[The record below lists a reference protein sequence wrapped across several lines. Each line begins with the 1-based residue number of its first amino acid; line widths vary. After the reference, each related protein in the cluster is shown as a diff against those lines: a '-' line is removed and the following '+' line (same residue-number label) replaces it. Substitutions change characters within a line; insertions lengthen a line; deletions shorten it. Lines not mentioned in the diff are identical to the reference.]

1 MDKIVAKK
9 QILILVGILVLMLVA
24 FFMLVWKPQ
33 SERIADLENQRT
45 AEETKLQTAKTT
57 LAMLEEKKRSA
68 ASVEA
73 DLVKIKKQIPTE
85 ADLPDI
91 VDQLQDIANDA
102 GVGLVSIKPG
112 TLAAKGDFSELQV
125 NIIIEGS
132 YVSLIDFLRR
142 VETAQRT
149 FKTST
154 IDLKV
159 KQYPDLTMNAA
170 LSAFVMGSGESSTTV
185 PAKTATTGAT
195 ISQNVTTGK

>member
-33 SERIADLENQRT
+33 SERIADLGNRRT
-45 AEETKLQTAKTT
+45 AEEAKVQTAKTT
-57 LAMLEEKKRSA
+57 LAMLEEKKKSA

-73 DLVKIKKQIPTE
+73 DLVRIKKQMPTDAE
-85 ADLPDI
+85 LPDLI
-91 VDQLQDIANDA
+91 NQLQDIADDA

-125 NIIIEGS
+125 NLTVEGS

-142 VETAQRT
+142 VETAQRM

-159 KQYPDLTMNAA
+159 KQYPDLTMSTA
-170 LSAFVMGSGESSTTV
+170 LSAFVMGSGESSATV
-185 PAKTATTGAT
+185 PAKAATTGTT